1 MTATLFDDHRSTWAA
16 AAVSAALAA
25 LAAVLL
31 LVDPRTLEGASVWSK
46 PTKFSLSFALHLV
59 TLILLARLTAPDTRT
74 GPTMAL
80 LLGAASAATLI
91 EVFAVFVQ
99 AARGRAS
106 HFNAETPLD
115 SFLYYQVM
123 GGAALVIVGA
133 TIGLGVLIAARPEP
147 AAGPGLRLGAVLG
160 LIAGGIATLVV
171 AGAMASGALT
181 PTGRWIGGSL
191 SAADGLPV
199 LGWST
204 TGGDLRAPH
213 FFATHLVQATPLVG
227 LLGDRLAP
235 SAARA
240 AVWCALVLGLG
251 LVAATFAQALA
262 GAPFIALGQVR

>member
-1 MTATLFDDHRSTWAA
+1 VRLQR
-16 AAVSAALAA
+16 AV
-25 LAAVLL
+25 
-31 LVDPRTLEGASVWSK
+31 
-46 PTKFSLSFALHLV
+46 
-59 TLILLARLTAPDTRT
+59 
-74 GPTMAL
+74 
-80 LLGAASAATLI
+80 
-91 EVFAVFVQ
+91 
-99 AARGRAS
+99 
-106 HFNAETPLD
+106 
-115 SFLYYQVM
+115 
-123 GGAALVIVGA
+123 
-133 TIGLGVLIAARPEP
+133 EP